1 MKKKSL
7 LLFSL
12 FVTLNIISQQKI
24 ALKGIVLDQDNL
36 PIPYVSIGIIN
47 KNIGTTSTEEG
58 TFNFIVTNKEIN
70 DNLEISSIG
79 YQTFKIVV
87 NDFLSQKN
95 KTIIL
100 KEKTT
105 ELSEISIMTTEDY
118 VKKALKNLKNNSINK
133 NHQLK
138 ILYRRWSVEDNIC
151 RFYIEHFMNV
161 IDRGPSSYITK
172 YSIEESRKSSEYR
185 FIKNLQNRHA
195 IEYMEL
201 NNPLRKGIYYGDY
214 EWKKIKNSSYDG
226 EDINII
232 EGQNNTST
240 LRLYIGYDTF
250 KIYKLEITRN
260 PPKIGKYLYSLYLY
274 KKNKEGKLYLS
285 YHNREWKGSGKVT
298 ENVKRILVKQKKITG
313 NYIPIAFRH
322 EVFVLELE
330 EDKKRFEKYKTI
342 EEMDMT
348 LYNIPY
354 NKYFWDNVSL
364 PPETLFY
371 KKNIGELESLFDVP
385 IEDQFKFSNQ

>member
-1 MKKKSL
+1 MKKKFF

-12 FVTLNIISQQKI
+12 FVTLNIFSQQKI
-24 ALKGIVLDQDNL
+24 ALKGIILDQDKL
-36 PIPYVSIGIIN
+36 PVPYASIGIIS

-58 TFNFIVTNKEIN
+58 TFNFIVTNKEKI
-70 DNLEISSIG
+70 DYLEISSIG
-79 YQTFKIVV
+79 YQTFKITV
-87 NDFLSQKN
+87 NDFLSRKN

-105 ELSEISIMTTEDY
+105 ELSEISIMNTEDY
-118 VKKALKNLKNNSINK
+118 VKMALKNLKNNSISK

-172 YSIEESRKSSEYR
+172 YAIEESRKSSEYR
-185 FIKNLQNRHA
+185 YIKNLQNRHA

-201 NNPLRKGIYYGDY
+201 NNPLRKGIYHGDY
-214 EWKKIKNSSYDG
+214 KWKKIENSSYDG

-232 EGQNNTST
+232 EGLNDTSS
-240 LRLYIGYDTF
+240 LKLYIGYDTF

-260 PPKIGKYLYSLYLY
+260 PPKKGKYLHSLYLY

-285 YHNREWKGSGKVT
+285 YHNREWRGSGKLT
-298 ENVKRILVKQKKITG
+298 ENMKRILLKQKKITG
-313 NYIPIAFRH
+313 NYIPIAYRH
-322 EVFVLELE
+322 EVFVLE
-330 EDKKRFEKYKTI
+330 
-342 EEMDMT
+342 
-348 LYNIPY
+348 
-354 NKYFWDNVSL
+354 
-364 PPETLFY
+364 
-371 KKNIGELESLFDVP
+371 
-385 IEDQFKFSNQ
+385 

>member
-1 MKKKSL
+1 MKKKVF

-12 FVTLNIISQQKI
+12 LVTLHVFSQQKI
-24 ALKGIVLDQDNL
+24 ALKGIILDQDKL
-36 PIPYVSIGIIN
+36 PVPYASIGIIS

-58 TFNFIVTNKEIN
+58 TFNFIVTNKEKV
-70 DNLEISSIG
+70 DYLEISSIG
-79 YQTFKIVV
+79 YQTFKITV
-87 NDFLSQKN
+87 NDFLSRKN

-105 ELSEISIMTTEDY
+105 ELSEISIMNTEDY
-118 VKKALKNLKNNSINK
+118 VKMALKNLKNNSISK

-172 YSIEESRKSSEYR
+172 YAIEESRKSSEYR

-201 NNPLRKGIYYGDY
+201 NNPLRKGIYHGDY
-214 EWKKIKNSSYDG
+214 KWKKIENSSYDG

-232 EGQNNTST
+232 EGLNDTSS
-240 LRLYIGYDTF
+240 LKLYIGYDTF
-250 KIYKLEITRN
+250 KIYKIEITRK
-260 PPKIGKYLYSLYLY
+260 PPKKGKYLYSLYLY

-298 ENVKRILVKQKKITG
+298 ENVKRILLKQKKITG
-313 NYIPIAFRH
+313 NYIPIAYRH

-348 LYNIPY
+348 LYDIPY

-371 KKNIGELESLFDVP
+371 KKNIGELESLFNVP
-385 IEDQFKFSNQ
+385 IESQFKLSN

>member
-1 MKKKSL
+1 MKKKFF

-12 FVTLNIISQQKI
+12 FVTLNIFSQQKI
-24 ALKGIVLDQDNL
+24 ALKGIILDQDKL
-36 PIPYVSIGIIN
+36 PVPYASIGILS

-58 TFNFIVTNKEIN
+58 TFNFIVTNKEKI
-70 DNLEISSIG
+70 DYLEISSIG
-79 YQTFKIVV
+79 YQTFKITV
-87 NDFLSQKN
+87 NDFLSRKN

-105 ELSEISIMTTEDY
+105 ELSEISIMNTEDY
-118 VKKALKNLKNNSINK
+118 VKMALKNLKNNSISK

-172 YSIEESRKSSEYR
+172 YAIEESRKSSEYR
-185 FIKNLQNRHA
+185 YIKNLQNRHA

-201 NNPLRKGIYYGDY
+201 NNPLRKGIYHGDY
-214 EWKKIKNSSYDG
+214 KWKKIENSSYDG

-232 EGQNNTST
+232 EGLNDTSS
-240 LRLYIGYDTF
+240 LKLYIGYDTF

-260 PPKIGKYLYSLYLY
+260 PPKKGKYLHSLYLY

-285 YHNREWKGSGKVT
+285 YHNREWRGSGKLT
-298 ENVKRILVKQKKITG
+298 ENMKRILLKQKKITG
-313 NYIPIAFRH
+313 NYIPIAYRH

-330 EDKKRFEKYKTI
+330 QDKKRFEKYKTI

-371 KKNIGELESLFDVP
+371 KKNSRELESLFNVP
-385 IEDQFKFSNQ
+385 IESQFKLSN

>member
-1 MKKKSL
+1 MKKKVF

-12 FVTLNIISQQKI
+12 FVTLNIFSQQKI
-24 ALKGIVLDQDNL
+24 ALKGIVLDQDKL
-36 PIPYVSIGIIN
+36 PVPYASIGIIS

-58 TFNFIVTNKEIN
+58 TFNFIVTNKEKI
-70 DNLEISSIG
+70 DYLEISSIG
-79 YQTFKIVV
+79 YQTFKITV
-87 NDFLSQKN
+87 NDFLSRKN

-105 ELSEISIMTTEDY
+105 ELSEISIMNTEDY
-118 VKKALKNLKNNSINK
+118 VKMALKNLKNNSISK

-201 NNPLRKGIYYGDY
+201 NNPLRKGIYHGDY
-214 EWKKIKNSSYDG
+214 KWKKIENSNYDG

-232 EGQNNTST
+232 EGLNDTSS
-240 LRLYIGYDTF
+240 LKLYIGYDTF

-260 PPKIGKYLYSLYLY
+260 PPKKGKYLYSLYLY

-298 ENVKRILVKQKKITG
+298 ENMKRILLKQKKITG
-313 NYIPIAFRH
+313 NYIPIAYRH

-348 LYNIPY
+348 LYDIPY

-371 KKNIGELESLFDVP
+371 KKNSGELESLFNVP
-385 IEDQFKFSNQ
+385 IESQFKLSN

>member
-1 MKKKSL
+1 MKKKVF

-12 FVTLNIISQQKI
+12 FVTLNIFSQQKI
-24 ALKGIVLDQDNL
+24 ALKGIILDQDKL
-36 PIPYVSIGIIN
+36 PVPYASIGIIS

-58 TFNFIVTNKEIN
+58 TFNFIVTNKEKI
-70 DNLEISSIG
+70 DYLEISSIG
-79 YQTFKIVV
+79 YQTFKITV
-87 NDFLSQKN
+87 NDFLSRKN

-105 ELSEISIMTTEDY
+105 ELSEISIMNTEDY
-118 VKKALKNLKNNSINK
+118 VKMALKNLKNNSISK

-172 YSIEESRKSSEYR
+172 YAIEESRKSSEYR

-201 NNPLRKGIYYGDY
+201 NNPLRKGIYHGDY
-214 EWKKIKNSSYDG
+214 KWKKVENSSYDG

-232 EGQNNTST
+232 EGLNDTSS
-240 LRLYIGYDTF
+240 LKLYIGYDTF
-250 KIYKLEITRN
+250 KIYKIEITRK
-260 PPKIGKYLYSLYLY
+260 PPKKGKYLYSLYLY

-298 ENVKRILVKQKKITG
+298 ENVKRILLKQKKITG
-313 NYIPIAFRH
+313 NYIPIAYRH

-348 LYNIPY
+348 LYDIPY

-371 KKNIGELESLFDVP
+371 KKNIGELESLFNVP
-385 IEDQFKFSNQ
+385 IESQFKLSN

>member
-1 MKKKSL
+1 MKKKIF

-12 FVTLNIISQQKI
+12 FVTLHVFSQQKI
-24 ALKGIVLDQDNL
+24 ALKGIILDQDKL
-36 PIPYVSIGIIN
+36 PVPYASIGIIS

-58 TFNFIVTNKEIN
+58 TFNFIVTNKEKV
-70 DNLEISSIG
+70 DYLEISSIG
-79 YQTFKIVV
+79 YQTFKITV
-87 NDFLSQKN
+87 NDFLSRKN

-105 ELSEISIMTTEDY
+105 ELSEISIMNTEDY
-118 VKKALKNLKNNSINK
+118 VKMALKNLKNNSISK

-201 NNPLRKGIYYGDY
+201 NNPLRKGIYHGDY
-214 EWKKIKNSSYDG
+214 KWKKIENSSYDG

-232 EGQNNTST
+232 EGLNDTSS
-240 LRLYIGYDTF
+240 LKLYIGYDTF
-250 KIYKLEITRN
+250 KIYKIEITRK
-260 PPKIGKYLYSLYLY
+260 PPKKGKYLYSLYLY

-298 ENVKRILVKQKKITG
+298 ENVKRILLKQKKITG
-313 NYIPIAFRH
+313 NYIPIAYRH

-348 LYNIPY
+348 LYDIPY

-371 KKNIGELESLFDVP
+371 KKNIGELESLFNIP
-385 IEDQFKFSNQ
+385 IEKQFKFSN

>member
-1 MKKKSL
+1 MKKKFF

-12 FVTLNIISQQKI
+12 FVTLNIFSQQKI
-24 ALKGIVLDQDNL
+24 ALKGIILDQDKL
-36 PIPYVSIGIIN
+36 PVPYASIGIIS

-58 TFNFIVTNKEIN
+58 TFNFIVTNKEKI
-70 DNLEISSIG
+70 DYLEISSIG
-79 YQTFKIVV
+79 YQTFKITV
-87 NDFLSQKN
+87 NDFLSRKN

-105 ELSEISIMTTEDY
+105 ELSEISIMNTEDY
-118 VKKALKNLKNNSINK
+118 VKMALKNLKNNSISK

-172 YSIEESRKSSEYR
+172 YAIEESRKSSEYR
-185 FIKNLQNRHA
+185 YIKNLQNRHA

-201 NNPLRKGIYYGDY
+201 NNPLRKGIYHGDY
-214 EWKKIKNSSYDG
+214 KWKKIENSSYDG

-232 EGQNNTST
+232 EGLNDTSS
-240 LRLYIGYDTF
+240 LKLYIGYDTF
-250 KIYKLEITRN
+250 KIYKIEITRK
-260 PPKIGKYLYSLYLY
+260 PPKKGKYLYSLYLY

-298 ENVKRILVKQKKITG
+298 ENVKRILLKQKKITG
-313 NYIPIAFRH
+313 NYIPIAYRH

-348 LYNIPY
+348 LYDIPY

-371 KKNIGELESLFDVP
+371 KKNIGELESLFNVP
-385 IEDQFKFSNQ
+385 IESQFKLSN

>member
-1 MKKKSL
+1 MKKKFF

-12 FVTLNIISQQKI
+12 FVTLNIFSQQKI
-24 ALKGIVLDQDNL
+24 ALKGIILDQDKL
-36 PIPYVSIGIIN
+36 PVPYASIGIIS

-58 TFNFIVTNKEIN
+58 TFNFIVTNKEKI
-70 DNLEISSIG
+70 DYLEISSIG
-79 YQTFKIVV
+79 YQTFKITV
-87 NDFLSQKN
+87 NDFLSRKN

-105 ELSEISIMTTEDY
+105 ELSEISIMNTEDY
-118 VKKALKNLKNNSINK
+118 VKMALKNLKNNSISK

-201 NNPLRKGIYYGDY
+201 NNPLRKGIYHGDY
-214 EWKKIKNSSYDG
+214 KWKKIENSSYDG

-232 EGQNNTST
+232 EGLNDTSS
-240 LRLYIGYDTF
+240 LKLYIGYDTF
-250 KIYKLEITRN
+250 KIYKIEITRK
-260 PPKIGKYLYSLYLY
+260 PPKKGKYLYSLYLY

-298 ENVKRILVKQKKITG
+298 ENVKRILLKQKKITG
-313 NYIPIAFRH
+313 NYIPIAYRH

-348 LYNIPY
+348 LYDIPY

-371 KKNIGELESLFDVP
+371 KKNIGELESLFNVP
-385 IEDQFKFSNQ
+385 IESQFKLSN

>member
-1 MKKKSL
+1 MKKKVF

-12 FVTLNIISQQKI
+12 LVTLHVFSQQKI
-24 ALKGIVLDQDNL
+24 ALKGIILDQDKL
-36 PIPYVSIGIIN
+36 PVPYASIGIIN

-58 TFNFIVTNKEIN
+58 TFNFIVTNKEKV
-70 DNLEISSIG
+70 DYLEISSIG
-79 YQTFKIVV
+79 YQTFKITV
-87 NDFLSQKN
+87 NDFLSRKN

-105 ELSEISIMTTEDY
+105 ELSEISIMNTEDY
-118 VKKALKNLKNNSINK
+118 VKMALKNLKNNSISK

-201 NNPLRKGIYYGDY
+201 NNPLRKGIYHGDY
-214 EWKKIKNSSYDG
+214 KWKKIENSSYDG

-232 EGQNNTST
+232 EGLNDTSS
-240 LRLYIGYDTF
+240 LKLYIGYDTF
-250 KIYKLEITRN
+250 KIYKIEITRK
-260 PPKIGKYLYSLYLY
+260 PPKKGKYLYSLYLY

-298 ENVKRILVKQKKITG
+298 ENVKRILLKQKKITG
-313 NYIPIAFRH
+313 NYIPIAYRH

-348 LYNIPY
+348 LYDIPY

-371 KKNIGELESLFDVP
+371 KKNIGELESLFNIP
-385 IEDQFKFSNQ
+385 IEKQFKFSN

>member
-1 MKKKSL
+1 MI
-7 LLFSL
+7 F
-12 FVTLNIISQQKI
+12 
-24 ALKGIVLDQDNL
+24 
-36 PIPYVSIGIIN
+36 Y
-47 KNIGTTSTEEG
+47 
-58 TFNFIVTNKEIN
+58 
-70 DNLEISSIG
+70 LE
-79 YQTFKIVV
+79 
-87 NDFLSQKN
+87 KN

-105 ELSEISIMTTEDY
+105 ELSEISIMNTEDY
-118 VKKALKNLKNNSINK
+118 VKMALKNLKNNSISK

-214 EWKKIKNSSYDG
+214 KWKKVKNSSYDG

-232 EGQNNTST
+232 EGLNDTSS
-240 LRLYIGYDTF
+240 LKLYIGYDTF
-250 KIYKLEITRN
+250 KIYKIEITRK
-260 PPKIGKYLYSLYLY
+260 PPKKGKYLYSLYLY

-298 ENVKRILVKQKKITG
+298 ENVKRILLKQKKITG
-313 NYIPIAFRH
+313 NYIPIAYRH

-348 LYNIPY
+348 LYDIPY

-371 KKNIGELESLFDVP
+371 KKNISELESLFNVP

>member
-1 MKKKSL
+1 MKKKVF

-12 FVTLNIISQQKI
+12 LVTLNIFSQQKI
-24 ALKGIVLDQDNL
+24 ALKGIILDQDKL
-36 PIPYVSIGIIN
+36 PVPYASIGIIS

-58 TFNFIVTNKEIN
+58 TFNFIVTNKEKI
-70 DNLEISSIG
+70 DYLEISSIG
-79 YQTFKIVV
+79 YQTFKITV
-87 NDFLSQKN
+87 NDFLSRKN

-105 ELSEISIMTTEDY
+105 ELSEISIMNTEDY
-118 VKKALKNLKNNSINK
+118 VKMALKNLKNNSISK

-214 EWKKIKNSSYDG
+214 KWKKIENSSYDG

-232 EGQNNTST
+232 EGLNDTSS
-240 LRLYIGYDTF
+240 LKLYIGYDTF
-250 KIYKLEITRN
+250 KIYKIEITRK
-260 PPKIGKYLYSLYLY
+260 PPKKGKYLYSLYLY

-298 ENVKRILVKQKKITG
+298 ENVKRILLKQKKITG
-313 NYIPIAFRH
+313 NYIPIAYRH

-348 LYNIPY
+348 LYDIPY

-371 KKNIGELESLFDVP
+371 KKNIGELESLFNVP
-385 IEDQFKFSNQ
+385 IESQFKLSN

>member
-1 MKKKSL
+1 MKKKIF

-12 FVTLNIISQQKI
+12 FVTLHVFSQQKI
-24 ALKGIVLDQDNL
+24 ALKGIILDQDKL
-36 PIPYVSIGIIN
+36 PVPYASIGIIS

-58 TFNFIVTNKEIN
+58 TFNFIVTNKEKV
-70 DNLEISSIG
+70 DYLEISSIG
-79 YQTFKIVV
+79 YQTFKITV
-87 NDFLSQKN
+87 NDFLSRKN

-105 ELSEISIMTTEDY
+105 ELSEISIMNTENY
-118 VKKALKNLKNNSINK
+118 VKMALKNLKNNSISK

-201 NNPLRKGIYYGDY
+201 NNPLRKGIYHGDY
-214 EWKKIKNSSYDG
+214 KWKKIENSSYDG

-232 EGQNNTST
+232 EGLNDTSS
-240 LRLYIGYDTF
+240 LKLYIGYDTF
-250 KIYKLEITRN
+250 KIYKIEITRK
-260 PPKIGKYLYSLYLY
+260 PPKKGKYLYSLYLY

-298 ENVKRILVKQKKITG
+298 ENVKRILLKQKKITG
-313 NYIPIAFRH
+313 NYIPIAYRH

-348 LYNIPY
+348 LYDIPY

-371 KKNIGELESLFDVP
+371 KKNIGELESLFNIP
-385 IEDQFKFSNQ
+385 IEKQFKFSN

>member
-1 MKKKSL
+1 MKKKFF

-12 FVTLNIISQQKI
+12 FVTLHVFSQQKI
-24 ALKGIVLDQDNL
+24 ALKGIILDQDNL
-36 PIPYVSIGIIN
+36 PVPYASIGIIS

-58 TFNFIVTNKEIN
+58 TFNFIVTNKEKV
-70 DNLEISSIG
+70 DYLEISSIG
-79 YQTFKIVV
+79 YQTFKITV
-87 NDFLSQKN
+87 NDFLSRKN

-105 ELSEISIMTTEDY
+105 ELSEISIMNTEDY
-118 VKKALKNLKNNSINK
+118 VKMALKNLKNNSISK

-201 NNPLRKGIYYGDY
+201 NNPLRKGIYHGDY
-214 EWKKIKNSSYDG
+214 KWKKIENSSYDG

-232 EGQNNTST
+232 EGLNDTSS
-240 LRLYIGYDTF
+240 LKLYIGYDTF
-250 KIYKLEITRN
+250 KIYKIEITRK
-260 PPKIGKYLYSLYLY
+260 PPKKGKYLYSLYLY

-298 ENVKRILVKQKKITG
+298 ENVKRILLKQKKITG
-313 NYIPIAFRH
+313 NYIPIAYRH

-348 LYNIPY
+348 LYDIPY

-371 KKNIGELESLFDVP
+371 KKNIGELESLFNIP
-385 IEDQFKFSNQ
+385 IEKQFKFSN

>member
-1 MKKKSL
+1 MKKKVF

-12 FVTLNIISQQKI
+12 LVTLNIFSQQKI
-24 ALKGIVLDQDNL
+24 ALKGIILDQDKL
-36 PIPYVSIGIIN
+36 PVPYASIGIIS

-58 TFNFIVTNKEIN
+58 TFNFIVTNKEKI
-70 DNLEISSIG
+70 DYLEISSIG
-79 YQTFKIVV
+79 YQTFKITV
-87 NDFLSQKN
+87 NDFLSRKN

-105 ELSEISIMTTEDY
+105 ELSEISIMNTEDY
-118 VKKALKNLKNNSINK
+118 VKMALKNLKNNSISK

-172 YSIEESRKSSEYR
+172 YAIEESRKSSEYR

-214 EWKKIKNSSYDG
+214 KWKKIENSSYDG

-232 EGQNNTST
+232 EGLNDTSS
-240 LRLYIGYDTF
+240 LKLYIGYDTF
-250 KIYKLEITRN
+250 KIYKIEITRK
-260 PPKIGKYLYSLYLY
+260 PPKKGKYLYSLYLY

-285 YHNREWKGSGKVT
+285 FHNREWKGSGKVT
-298 ENVKRILVKQKKITG
+298 ENVKRILLKQKKITG
-313 NYIPIAFRH
+313 NYIPIAYRH

-348 LYNIPY
+348 LYDIPY

-371 KKNIGELESLFDVP
+371 KKNIGELESLFNVP
-385 IEDQFKFSNQ
+385 IESQFKLSN

>member
-1 MKKKSL
+1 MKKKVF

-12 FVTLNIISQQKI
+12 LVTLNIFSQQKI
-24 ALKGIVLDQDNL
+24 ALKGIILDQDKL
-36 PIPYVSIGIIN
+36 PVPYASIGIIS

-58 TFNFIVTNKEIN
+58 TFNFIVTNKEKI
-70 DNLEISSIG
+70 DYLEISSIG
-79 YQTFKIVV
+79 YQTFKITV
-87 NDFLSQKN
+87 NDFLSRKN

-105 ELSEISIMTTEDY
+105 ELSEISIMNTEDY
-118 VKKALKNLKNNSINK
+118 VKMALKNLKNNSISK

-201 NNPLRKGIYYGDY
+201 NNPLRKGIYHGDY
-214 EWKKIKNSSYDG
+214 KWKKIENSSYDG

-232 EGQNNTST
+232 EGLNDTSS
-240 LRLYIGYDTF
+240 LKLYIGYDTF
-250 KIYKLEITRN
+250 KIYKIEITRK
-260 PPKIGKYLYSLYLY
+260 PPKKGKYLYSLYLY

-298 ENVKRILVKQKKITG
+298 ENVKRILLKQKKITG
-313 NYIPIAFRH
+313 NYIPIAYRH

-348 LYNIPY
+348 LYDIPY

-371 KKNIGELESLFDVP
+371 KKNIGELESLFNIP
-385 IEDQFKFSNQ
+385 IESQFKLSN

>member
-1 MKKKSL
+1 MKKKIF

-12 FVTLNIISQQKI
+12 FVTLHVFSQQKI
-24 ALKGIVLDQDNL
+24 ALKGIILDQDNL
-36 PIPYVSIGIIN
+36 PVPYASIGIIS

-58 TFNFIVTNKEIN
+58 TFNFIVTNKEKV
-70 DNLEISSIG
+70 DYLEISSIG
-79 YQTFKIVV
+79 YQTFKITV
-87 NDFLSQKN
+87 NDFLSRKN

-105 ELSEISIMTTEDY
+105 ELSEISIMNTEDY
-118 VKKALKNLKNNSINK
+118 VKMALKNLKNNSISK

-201 NNPLRKGIYYGDY
+201 NNPLRKGIYHGDY
-214 EWKKIKNSSYDG
+214 KWKKIENSSYDG

-232 EGQNNTST
+232 EGLNDTSS
-240 LRLYIGYDTF
+240 LKLYIGYDTF
-250 KIYKLEITRN
+250 KIYKIEITRK
-260 PPKIGKYLYSLYLY
+260 PPKKGKYLYSLYLY

-298 ENVKRILVKQKKITG
+298 ENVKRILLKQKKITG
-313 NYIPIAFRH
+313 NYIPIAYRH

-348 LYNIPY
+348 LYDIPY

-371 KKNIGELESLFDVP
+371 KKNIGELESLFNIP
-385 IEDQFKFSNQ
+385 IEKQFKFSN

>member
-1 MKKKSL
+1 MKKKVF

-12 FVTLNIISQQKI
+12 LVTLHVFSQQKI
-24 ALKGIVLDQDNL
+24 ALKGIILDQDKL
-36 PIPYVSIGIIN
+36 PVPYASIGIIS

-58 TFNFIVTNKEIN
+58 TFNFIVTNKEKV
-70 DNLEISSIG
+70 DYLEISSIG
-79 YQTFKIVV
+79 YQTFKITV
-87 NDFLSQKN
+87 NDFLSRKN

-105 ELSEISIMTTEDY
+105 ELSEISIMNTEDY
-118 VKKALKNLKNNSINK
+118 VKMALKNLKNNSISK

-201 NNPLRKGIYYGDY
+201 NNPLRKGIYHGDY
-214 EWKKIKNSSYDG
+214 KWKKIENSSYDG

-232 EGQNNTST
+232 EGLNDTSS
-240 LRLYIGYDTF
+240 LKLYIGYDTF
-250 KIYKLEITRN
+250 KIYKIEITRK
-260 PPKIGKYLYSLYLY
+260 PPKKGKYLYSLYLY

-298 ENVKRILVKQKKITG
+298 ENVKRILLKQKKITG
-313 NYIPIAFRH
+313 NYIPIAYRH

-348 LYNIPY
+348 LYDIPY

-371 KKNIGELESLFDVP
+371 KKNIGELESLFNIP
-385 IEDQFKFSNQ
+385 IERQFKFSN

>member
-1 MKKKSL
+1 MKKKIF

-12 FVTLNIISQQKI
+12 FVTLNILSQQKI
-24 ALKGIVLDQDNL
+24 ALKGIILDQDNL
-36 PIPYVSIGIIN
+36 PVPYASIGIIS

-58 TFNFIVTNKEIN
+58 TFNFIVTNKEKV
-70 DNLEISSIG
+70 DYLEISSIG
-79 YQTFKIVV
+79 YQTFKITV
-87 NDFLSQKN
+87 NDFLSRKN

-105 ELSEISIMTTEDY
+105 ELSEISIMNTEDY
-118 VKKALKNLKNNSINK
+118 VKMALKNLKNNSISK

-201 NNPLRKGIYYGDY
+201 NNPLRKGIYHGDY
-214 EWKKIKNSSYDG
+214 KWKKIENSSYDG

-232 EGQNNTST
+232 EGLNDTNS
-240 LRLYIGYDTF
+240 LKLYIGYDTF
-250 KIYKLEITRN
+250 KIYKIEITRK
-260 PPKIGKYLYSLYLY
+260 PPKKGKYLYSLYLY

-298 ENVKRILVKQKKITG
+298 ENVKRILLKQKKITG
-313 NYIPIAFRH
+313 NYIPIAYRH

-348 LYNIPY
+348 LYDIPY

-371 KKNIGELESLFDVP
+371 KKNIGELESLFNIP
-385 IEDQFKFSNQ
+385 IESQFKFSN

>member
-1 MKKKSL
+1 MKKKFF

-12 FVTLNIISQQKI
+12 FVTLHVFSQQKI
-24 ALKGIVLDQDNL
+24 ALKGIILDQDNL
-36 PIPYVSIGIIN
+36 PVPYASIGIIN

-58 TFNFIVTNKEIN
+58 TFNFIVTNKEKV
-70 DNLEISSIG
+70 DYLEISSIG
-79 YQTFKIVV
+79 YQTFKITV
-87 NDFLSQKN
+87 NDFLSRKN

-105 ELSEISIMTTEDY
+105 ELSEISIMNTEDY
-118 VKKALKNLKNNSINK
+118 VKMALKNLKNNSISK

-201 NNPLRKGIYYGDY
+201 NNPLRKGIYHGDY
-214 EWKKIKNSSYDG
+214 KWKKIENSSYDG

-232 EGQNNTST
+232 EGLNDTSS
-240 LRLYIGYDTF
+240 LKLYIGYDTF
-250 KIYKLEITRN
+250 KIYKIEITRK
-260 PPKIGKYLYSLYLY
+260 PPKKGKYLYSLYLY

-298 ENVKRILVKQKKITG
+298 ENVKRILLKQKKITG
-313 NYIPIAFRH
+313 NYIPIAYRH

-348 LYNIPY
+348 LYDIPY

-371 KKNIGELESLFDVP
+371 KKNIGELESLFNIP
-385 IEDQFKFSNQ
+385 IESQFKFSN

>member
-1 MKKKSL
+1 MKKKIF

-12 FVTLNIISQQKI
+12 FVTLNILSQQKI
-24 ALKGIVLDQDNL
+24 ALKGIILDQDNL
-36 PIPYVSIGIIN
+36 PVPYASIGIIS

-58 TFNFIVTNKEIN
+58 TFNFIVTNKEKV
-70 DNLEISSIG
+70 DYLEISSIG
-79 YQTFKIVV
+79 YQTFKITV
-87 NDFLSQKN
+87 NDFLSRKN

-105 ELSEISIMTTEDY
+105 ELSEISIMNTEDY
-118 VKKALKNLKNNSINK
+118 VKMALKNLKNNSISK

-172 YSIEESRKSSEYR
+172 YAIEESRKSSEYR

-201 NNPLRKGIYYGDY
+201 NNPLRKGIYHGDY
-214 EWKKIKNSSYDG
+214 KWKKIENSSYDG

-232 EGQNNTST
+232 EGLNDTSS
-240 LRLYIGYDTF
+240 LKLYIGYDTF
-250 KIYKLEITRN
+250 KIYKIEITRK
-260 PPKIGKYLYSLYLY
+260 PPKKGKYLYSLYLY

-298 ENVKRILVKQKKITG
+298 ENVKRILLKQKKITG
-313 NYIPIAFRH
+313 NYIPIAYRH

-348 LYNIPY
+348 LYDIPY

-371 KKNIGELESLFDVP
+371 KKNIGELESLFNIP
-385 IEDQFKFSNQ
+385 IEKQFKFSN

>member
-1 MKKKSL
+1 MKKKIF

-12 FVTLNIISQQKI
+12 FVTLHVFSQQKI
-24 ALKGIVLDQDNL
+24 ALKGIILDQDKL
-36 PIPYVSIGIIN
+36 PVPYASIGIIS

-58 TFNFIVTNKEIN
+58 TFNFIVTNKEKV
-70 DNLEISSIG
+70 DYLEISSIG
-79 YQTFKIVV
+79 YQTFKITV
-87 NDFLSQKN
+87 NDFLSRKN

-105 ELSEISIMTTEDY
+105 ELSEISIMNTEDY
-118 VKKALKNLKNNSINK
+118 VKMALKNLKNNSISK

-214 EWKKIKNSSYDG
+214 KWKKIENSSYDG

-232 EGQNNTST
+232 EGLNDTSS
-240 LRLYIGYDTF
+240 LKLYIGYDTF
-250 KIYKLEITRN
+250 KIYKIEITRK
-260 PPKIGKYLYSLYLY
+260 PPKKGKYLYSLYLY

-298 ENVKRILVKQKKITG
+298 ENVKRILLKQKKITG
-313 NYIPIAFRH
+313 NYIPIAYRH

-348 LYNIPY
+348 LYDIPY

-371 KKNIGELESLFDVP
+371 KKNIGELESLFNVP
-385 IEDQFKFSNQ
+385 IESQFKLSN

>member
-1 MKKKSL
+1 MKKKVF

-12 FVTLNIISQQKI
+12 LVTLHGFSQQKI
-24 ALKGIVLDQDNL
+24 ALKGIILDQDNL
-36 PIPYVSIGIIN
+36 PVPYASIGIIN

-58 TFNFIVTNKEIN
+58 TFNFIVTNKEKV
-70 DNLEISSIG
+70 DYLEISSIG
-79 YQTFKIVV
+79 YQTFKITV
-87 NDFLSQKN
+87 NDFLSRKN

-105 ELSEISIMTTEDY
+105 ELSEISIMNTEDY
-118 VKKALKNLKNNSINK
+118 VKMALKNLKNNSISK

-201 NNPLRKGIYYGDY
+201 NNPLRKGIYHGDY
-214 EWKKIKNSSYDG
+214 KWKKIENSSYDG

-232 EGQNNTST
+232 EGLNDISS
-240 LRLYIGYDTF
+240 LKLYIGYDTF
-250 KIYKLEITRN
+250 KIYKIEITRK
-260 PPKIGKYLYSLYLY
+260 PPKKGKYLYSLYLY

-298 ENVKRILVKQKKITG
+298 ENVKRILLKQKKITG
-313 NYIPIAFRH
+313 NYIPIAYRH

-348 LYNIPY
+348 LYDIPY

-371 KKNIGELESLFDVP
+371 KKNIGELESLFNIP
-385 IEDQFKFSNQ
+385 IEKQFKFSN

>member
-1 MKKKSL
+1 MKKKIF

-12 FVTLNIISQQKI
+12 FVTLHVFSQQKI
-24 ALKGIVLDQDNL
+24 ALKGIILDQDKL
-36 PIPYVSIGIIN
+36 PVPYASIGIIS

-58 TFNFIVTNKEIN
+58 TFNFIVTNKEKV
-70 DNLEISSIG
+70 DYLEISSIG
-79 YQTFKIVV
+79 YQTFKITV
-87 NDFLSQKN
+87 NDFLSRKN

-105 ELSEISIMTTEDY
+105 ELSEISIMNTEDY
-118 VKKALKNLKNNSINK
+118 VKMALKNLKNNSISK

-201 NNPLRKGIYYGDY
+201 NNPLRKGIYHGDY
-214 EWKKIKNSSYDG
+214 KWKKIENSSYDG

-232 EGQNNTST
+232 EGLNDTSS
-240 LRLYIGYDTF
+240 LKLYIGYDTF
-250 KIYKLEITRN
+250 KIYKIEITRK
-260 PPKIGKYLYSLYLY
+260 PPKKGKYLYSLYLY

-298 ENVKRILVKQKKITG
+298 ENVKRILLKQKKITG
-313 NYIPIAFRH
+313 NYIPIAYRH

-348 LYNIPY
+348 LYDIPY

-371 KKNIGELESLFDVP
+371 KKNIGELESLFNIP
-385 IEDQFKFSNQ
+385 IESQFKFSN

>member
-1 MKKKSL
+1 MKKKFF

-12 FVTLNIISQQKI
+12 FVTLNIFSQQKI
-24 ALKGIVLDQDNL
+24 ALKGIILDQDKL
-36 PIPYVSIGIIN
+36 PVPYASIGIIS

-58 TFNFIVTNKEIN
+58 TFNFIVTNKEKI
-70 DNLEISSIG
+70 DYLEISSIG
-79 YQTFKIVV
+79 YQTFKITV
-87 NDFLSQKN
+87 NDFLSRKN

-105 ELSEISIMTTEDY
+105 ELSEISIMNTEDY
-118 VKKALKNLKNNSINK
+118 VKMALKNLKNNSISK

-172 YSIEESRKSSEYR
+172 YAIEESRKSSEYR
-185 FIKNLQNRHA
+185 YIKNLQNRHA

-201 NNPLRKGIYYGDY
+201 NNPLRKGIYHGDY
-214 EWKKIKNSSYDG
+214 KWKKIENSSYDG

-232 EGQNNTST
+232 EGLNDTSS
-240 LRLYIGYDTF
+240 LKLYIGYDTF

-260 PPKIGKYLYSLYLY
+260 PPKKGKYLHSLYLY

-285 YHNREWKGSGKVT
+285 YHNREWRGSGKLT
-298 ENVKRILVKQKKITG
+298 ENMKRILLKQKKITG
-313 NYIPIAFRH
+313 NYIPIAYRH

-330 EDKKRFEKYKTI
+330 QDKKRFEKYKTI

-348 LYNIPY
+348 LYDIPY

-371 KKNIGELESLFDVP
+371 KKNIGELESLFNVP
-385 IEDQFKFSNQ
+385 IESQFKLSN

>member
-1 MKKKSL
+1 MKKKFF

-12 FVTLNIISQQKI
+12 FVTLNIFSQQKI
-24 ALKGIVLDQDNL
+24 ALKGIILDQDKL
-36 PIPYVSIGIIN
+36 PVPYASIGIIS

-58 TFNFIVTNKEIN
+58 TFNFIVTNKEKI
-70 DNLEISSIG
+70 DYLEISSIG
-79 YQTFKIVV
+79 YQTFKITV
-87 NDFLSQKN
+87 NDFLSRKN

-105 ELSEISIMTTEDY
+105 ELSEISIMNTEDY
-118 VKKALKNLKNNSINK
+118 VKMALKNLKNNSISK

-172 YSIEESRKSSEYR
+172 YAIEESRKSSEYR
-185 FIKNLQNRHA
+185 YIKNLQNRHA

-201 NNPLRKGIYYGDY
+201 NNPLRKGIYHGDY
-214 EWKKIKNSSYDG
+214 KWKKIENSSYDG

-232 EGQNNTST
+232 EGLNDTSS
-240 LRLYIGYDTF
+240 LKLYIGYDTF

-260 PPKIGKYLYSLYLY
+260 PPKKGKYLHSLYLY

-285 YHNREWKGSGKVT
+285 YHNREWRGSGKLT
-298 ENVKRILVKQKKITG
+298 ENMKRILLKQKKITG
-313 NYIPIAFRH
+313 NYIPIAYRH

-330 EDKKRFEKYKTI
+330 QDKKRFEKYKTI

-371 KKNIGELESLFDVP
+371 KKNSGELESLLNVP
-385 IEDQFKFSNQ
+385 IESQFKLSN

>member
-1 MKKKSL
+1 MKKKFF

-12 FVTLNIISQQKI
+12 FVTLNIFSQQKI
-24 ALKGIVLDQDNL
+24 ALKGNILDQDKL
-36 PIPYVSIGIIN
+36 PVPYASIGIIS

-58 TFNFIVTNKEIN
+58 TFNFIVTNKEKI
-70 DNLEISSIG
+70 DYLEISSIG
-79 YQTFKIVV
+79 YQTFKITV
-87 NDFLSQKN
+87 NDFLSRKN

-105 ELSEISIMTTEDY
+105 ELSEISIMNTEDY
-118 VKKALKNLKNNSINK
+118 VKMALKNLKNNSISK

-172 YSIEESRKSSEYR
+172 YAIEESRKSSEYR
-185 FIKNLQNRHA
+185 YIKNLQNRHA

-201 NNPLRKGIYYGDY
+201 NNPLRKGIYHGDY
-214 EWKKIKNSSYDG
+214 KWKKIENSSYDG

-232 EGQNNTST
+232 EGLNDTSS
-240 LRLYIGYDTF
+240 LKLYIGYDTF

-260 PPKIGKYLYSLYLY
+260 PPKKGKYLHSLYLY

-285 YHNREWKGSGKVT
+285 YHNREWRGSGKLT
-298 ENVKRILVKQKKITG
+298 ENMKRILLKQKKITG
-313 NYIPIAFRH
+313 NYIPIAYRH

-330 EDKKRFEKYKTI
+330 QDKKRFEKYKTI

-371 KKNIGELESLFDVP
+371 KKNSRELESLFNVP
-385 IEDQFKFSNQ
+385 IESQFKLSN

>member
-1 MKKKSL
+1 MKKKFF

-12 FVTLNIISQQKI
+12 FVTLHVFSQQKI
-24 ALKGIVLDQDNL
+24 ALKGIILDQDKL
-36 PIPYVSIGIIN
+36 PVPYASIGIIS

-58 TFNFIVTNKEIN
+58 TFNFIVTNKEKV
-70 DNLEISSIG
+70 DYLEISSIG
-79 YQTFKIVV
+79 YQTFKITV
-87 NDFLSQKN
+87 NDFLSRKN

-105 ELSEISIMTTEDY
+105 ELSEISIMNTEDY
-118 VKKALKNLKNNSINK
+118 VKMALKNLKNNSISK

-201 NNPLRKGIYYGDY
+201 NNPLRKGIYHGDY
-214 EWKKIKNSSYDG
+214 KWKKIENSSYDG

-232 EGQNNTST
+232 EGLNDTSS
-240 LRLYIGYDTF
+240 LKLYIGYDTF
-250 KIYKLEITRN
+250 KIYKIEITRK
-260 PPKIGKYLYSLYLY
+260 PPKKGKYLYSLYLY

-298 ENVKRILVKQKKITG
+298 ENVKRILLKQKKITG
-313 NYIPIAFRH
+313 NYIPIAYRH

-348 LYNIPY
+348 LYDIPY

-371 KKNIGELESLFDVP
+371 KKNIGELESLFNIP
-385 IEDQFKFSNQ
+385 IEKQFKFSN

>member
-1 MKKKSL
+1 MKKKVF

-12 FVTLNIISQQKI
+12 LVTLNIFSQQKI
-24 ALKGIVLDQDNL
+24 ALKGIILDQDKL
-36 PIPYVSIGIIN
+36 PVPYASIGIIS

-58 TFNFIVTNKEIN
+58 TFNFIVTNKEKI
-70 DNLEISSIG
+70 DYLEISSIG
-79 YQTFKIVV
+79 YQTFKITV
-87 NDFLSQKN
+87 NDFLSRKN

-105 ELSEISIMTTEDY
+105 ELSEISIMNTEDY
-118 VKKALKNLKNNSINK
+118 VKMALKNLKNNSISK

-172 YSIEESRKSSEYR
+172 YAIEESRKSSEYR
-185 FIKNLQNRHA
+185 YIKNLQNRHA

-201 NNPLRKGIYYGDY
+201 NNPLRKGIYHGDY
-214 EWKKIKNSSYDG
+214 KWKKIENSSYDG

-232 EGQNNTST
+232 EGLNDTSS
-240 LRLYIGYDTF
+240 LKLYIGYDTF

-260 PPKIGKYLYSLYLY
+260 PPKKGKYLHSLYLY

-285 YHNREWKGSGKVT
+285 YHNREWRGSGKLT
-298 ENVKRILVKQKKITG
+298 ENMKRILLKQKKITG
-313 NYIPIAFRH
+313 NYIPIAYRH

-330 EDKKRFEKYKTI
+330 QDKKRFEKYKTI

-348 LYNIPY
+348 LYDIPY

-371 KKNIGELESLFDVP
+371 KKNIGELESLFNVP
-385 IEDQFKFSNQ
+385 IESQFKLSN

>member
-1 MKKKSL
+1 MKKKFF

-12 FVTLNIISQQKI
+12 FVTLNIFSQQKI
-24 ALKGIVLDQDNL
+24 ALKGIILDQDKL
-36 PIPYVSIGIIN
+36 PVPYASIGIIS

-58 TFNFIVTNKEIN
+58 TFNFIVTNKEKI
-70 DNLEISSIG
+70 DYLEISSIG
-79 YQTFKIVV
+79 YQTFKITV
-87 NDFLSQKN
+87 NDFLSRKN

-105 ELSEISIMTTEDY
+105 ELSEISIMNTEDY
-118 VKKALKNLKNNSINK
+118 VKMALKNLKNNSISK

-172 YSIEESRKSSEYR
+172 YAIEESRKSSEYR

-201 NNPLRKGIYYGDY
+201 NNPLRKGIYHGDY
-214 EWKKIKNSSYDG
+214 KWKKIENSSYDG

-232 EGQNNTST
+232 EGLNDTSS
-240 LRLYIGYDTF
+240 LKLYIGYDTF

-260 PPKIGKYLYSLYLY
+260 PPKKGKYLHSLYLY

-285 YHNREWKGSGKVT
+285 YHNREWRGSGKLT
-298 ENVKRILVKQKKITG
+298 ENMKRILLKQKKITG
-313 NYIPIAFRH
+313 NYIPIAYRH

-330 EDKKRFEKYKTI
+330 QDKKRFEKYKTI

-371 KKNIGELESLFDVP
+371 KKNIGELESLFNIP
-385 IEDQFKFSNQ
+385 IESQFKFSN

>member
-1 MKKKSL
+1 MKKKFF

-12 FVTLNIISQQKI
+12 FVTLNIFSQQKI
-24 ALKGIVLDQDNL
+24 ALKGIILDQDKL
-36 PIPYVSIGIIN
+36 PVPYASIGIIS

-58 TFNFIVTNKEIN
+58 TFNFIVTNKEKI
-70 DNLEISSIG
+70 DYLEISSIG
-79 YQTFKIVV
+79 YQTFKITV
-87 NDFLSQKN
+87 NDFLSRKN

-105 ELSEISIMTTEDY
+105 ELSEISIMNTEDY
-118 VKKALKNLKNNSINK
+118 VKMALKNLKNNSISK

-172 YSIEESRKSSEYR
+172 YAIEESRKSSEYR
-185 FIKNLQNRHA
+185 YIKNLQNRHA

-201 NNPLRKGIYYGDY
+201 NNPLRKGIYHGDY
-214 EWKKIKNSSYDG
+214 KWKKIENSSYDG

-232 EGQNNTST
+232 EGLNDTSS
-240 LRLYIGYDTF
+240 LKLYIGYDTF

-260 PPKIGKYLYSLYLY
+260 PPKKGKYLHSLYLY

-285 YHNREWKGSGKVT
+285 YHNREWRGSGKLT
-298 ENVKRILVKQKKITG
+298 ENMKRILLKQKKITG
-313 NYIPIAFRH
+313 NYIPIAYRH

-330 EDKKRFEKYKTI
+330 QDKKRFEKYKTI

-371 KKNIGELESLFDVP
+371 KKNSRELESLFNVP
-385 IEDQFKFSNQ
+385 IESQFKLSN

>member
-1 MKKKSL
+1 MKKKVF

-12 FVTLNIISQQKI
+12 FVTLNIFSQQKI
-24 ALKGIVLDQDNL
+24 ALKGIVLDQDKL
-36 PIPYVSIGIIN
+36 TVPYASIGIIS

-58 TFNFIVTNKEIN
+58 TFNFIVTNKEKI
-70 DNLEISSIG
+70 DYLEISSIG
-79 YQTFKIVV
+79 YQTFKITV
-87 NDFLSQKN
+87 NDFLSRKN

-105 ELSEISIMTTEDY
+105 ELSEISIMNTEDY
-118 VKKALKNLKNNSINK
+118 VKMALKNLKNNSISK

-201 NNPLRKGIYYGDY
+201 NNPLRKGIYHGDY
-214 EWKKIKNSSYDG
+214 KWKKIENSSYDG

-232 EGQNNTST
+232 EGLNDTSS
-240 LRLYIGYDTF
+240 LKLYIGYDTF

-260 PPKIGKYLYSLYLY
+260 PPKKGKYLYSLYLY

-298 ENVKRILVKQKKITG
+298 ENMKRILLKQKKITG
-313 NYIPIAFRH
+313 NYIPIAYRH

-348 LYNIPY
+348 LYDIPY

-371 KKNIGELESLFDVP
+371 KKNSGELESLFNVP
-385 IEDQFKFSNQ
+385 IESQFKLSN

>member
-1 MKKKSL
+1 MKKKVF

-12 FVTLNIISQQKI
+12 LVTLHVFSQQKI
-24 ALKGIVLDQDNL
+24 ALKGIILDQDKL
-36 PIPYVSIGIIN
+36 PVPYASIGIIS

-58 TFNFIVTNKEIN
+58 TFNFIVTNKEKV
-70 DNLEISSIG
+70 DYLEISSIG
-79 YQTFKIVV
+79 YQTFKITV
-87 NDFLSQKN
+87 NDFLSRKN

-105 ELSEISIMTTEDY
+105 ELSEISIMNTEDY
-118 VKKALKNLKNNSINK
+118 VKMALKNLKNNSISK

-201 NNPLRKGIYYGDY
+201 NNPLRKGIYHGDY
-214 EWKKIKNSSYDG
+214 KWKKIENSSYDG

-232 EGQNNTST
+232 EGLNDTSS
-240 LRLYIGYDTF
+240 LKLYIGYDTF
-250 KIYKLEITRN
+250 KIYKIEITRK
-260 PPKIGKYLYSLYLY
+260 PPKKGKYLYSLYLY

-298 ENVKRILVKQKKITG
+298 ENVKRILLKQKKITG
-313 NYIPIAFRH
+313 NYIPIAYRH

-348 LYNIPY
+348 LYDIPY

-371 KKNIGELESLFDVP
+371 KKNSGELESLFNVP
-385 IEDQFKFSNQ
+385 IESQFKLSN

>member
-1 MKKKSL
+1 MKKKIF

-12 FVTLNIISQQKI
+12 FVTLHVFSQQKI
-24 ALKGIVLDQDNL
+24 ALKGIILDQDKL
-36 PIPYVSIGIIN
+36 PVPYASIGIIS

-58 TFNFIVTNKEIN
+58 TFNFIVTNKEKV
-70 DNLEISSIG
+70 DYLEISSIG
-79 YQTFKIVV
+79 YQTFKITV
-87 NDFLSQKN
+87 NDFLSRKN

-105 ELSEISIMTTEDY
+105 ELSEISIMNTEDY
-118 VKKALKNLKNNSINK
+118 VKMALKNLKNNSISK

-214 EWKKIKNSSYDG
+214 KWKKIENSSYDG

-232 EGQNNTST
+232 EGLNDTSS
-240 LRLYIGYDTF
+240 LKLYIGYDTF
-250 KIYKLEITRN
+250 KIYKIEITRK
-260 PPKIGKYLYSLYLY
+260 PPKKGKYLYSLYLY

-298 ENVKRILVKQKKITG
+298 ENVKRILLKQKKITG
-313 NYIPIAFRH
+313 NYIPIAYRH

-348 LYNIPY
+348 LYDIPY

-371 KKNIGELESLFDVP
+371 KKNIGELESLFNIP
-385 IEDQFKFSNQ
+385 IEKQFKFSN

>member
-1 MKKKSL
+1 MKKKFF

-12 FVTLNIISQQKI
+12 FVTLNIFSQQKI
-24 ALKGIVLDQDNL
+24 ALKGIILDQDKL
-36 PIPYVSIGIIN
+36 PVPYASIGIIS

-58 TFNFIVTNKEIN
+58 TFNFIVTNKEKV
-70 DNLEISSIG
+70 DYLEISSIG
-79 YQTFKIVV
+79 YQTFKITV
-87 NDFLSQKN
+87 NDFLSRKN

-105 ELSEISIMTTEDY
+105 ELSEISIMNTEDY
-118 VKKALKNLKNNSINK
+118 VKMALKNLKNNSISK

-201 NNPLRKGIYYGDY
+201 NNPLRKGIYHGDY
-214 EWKKIKNSSYDG
+214 KWKKIENSSYDG

-232 EGQNNTST
+232 EGLNDTSS
-240 LRLYIGYDTF
+240 LKLYIGYDTF

-260 PPKIGKYLYSLYLY
+260 PPKKGKYLHSLYLY

-285 YHNREWKGSGKVT
+285 YHNREWRGSGKLT
-298 ENVKRILVKQKKITG
+298 ENMKRILLKQKKITG
-313 NYIPIAFRH
+313 NYIPIAYRH

-348 LYNIPY
+348 LYDIPY

-371 KKNIGELESLFDVP
+371 KKNSGELESLFNVP
-385 IEDQFKFSNQ
+385 IESQFKLSN

>member
-1 MKKKSL
+1 MKKKFF

-12 FVTLNIISQQKI
+12 FVTLNIFSQQKI
-24 ALKGIVLDQDNL
+24 ALKGIILDQDKL
-36 PIPYVSIGIIN
+36 PVPYASIGIIS

-58 TFNFIVTNKEIN
+58 TFNFIVTNKEKI
-70 DNLEISSIG
+70 DYLEISSIG
-79 YQTFKIVV
+79 YQTFKITV
-87 NDFLSQKN
+87 NDFLSRKN

-105 ELSEISIMTTEDY
+105 ELSEISIMNTEDY
-118 VKKALKNLKNNSINK
+118 VKMALKNLKNNSISK

-172 YSIEESRKSSEYR
+172 YAIEESRKSSEYR
-185 FIKNLQNRHA
+185 YIKNLQNRHA

-201 NNPLRKGIYYGDY
+201 NNPLRKGIYHGDY
-214 EWKKIKNSSYDG
+214 KWKKIESSSYDG

-232 EGQNNTST
+232 EGLNDTSS
-240 LRLYIGYDTF
+240 LKLYIGYDTF

-260 PPKIGKYLYSLYLY
+260 PPKKGKYLHSLYLY

-285 YHNREWKGSGKVT
+285 YHNREWRGSGKLT
-298 ENVKRILVKQKKITG
+298 ENMKRILLKQKKITG
-313 NYIPIAFRH
+313 NYIPIAYRH

-330 EDKKRFEKYKTI
+330 QDKKRFEKYKTI

-371 KKNIGELESLFDVP
+371 KKNSRELESLFNVP
-385 IEDQFKFSNQ
+385 IESQFKLSN

>member
-1 MKKKSL
+1 MKKKFF

-12 FVTLNIISQQKI
+12 FVTLHVFSQQKI
-24 ALKGIVLDQDNL
+24 ALKGIILDQDKL
-36 PIPYVSIGIIN
+36 PVPYASIGIIS

-58 TFNFIVTNKEIN
+58 TFNFIVTNKEKV
-70 DNLEISSIG
+70 DYLEISSIG
-79 YQTFKIVV
+79 YQTFKITV
-87 NDFLSQKN
+87 NDFLSRKN

-105 ELSEISIMTTEDY
+105 ELSEISIMNTEDY
-118 VKKALKNLKNNSINK
+118 VKMALKNLKNNSISK

-201 NNPLRKGIYYGDY
+201 NNPLRKGIYHGDY
-214 EWKKIKNSSYDG
+214 KWKKIENSSYDG

-232 EGQNNTST
+232 EGLNDTSS
-240 LRLYIGYDTF
+240 LKLYIGYDTF
-250 KIYKLEITRN
+250 KIYKIEITRK
-260 PPKIGKYLYSLYLY
+260 PPKKGKYLYSLYLY

-298 ENVKRILVKQKKITG
+298 ENVKRILLKQKKITG
-313 NYIPIAFRH
+313 NYIPIAYRH

-348 LYNIPY
+348 LYDIPY

-371 KKNIGELESLFDVP
+371 KKNIGELESLFNIP
-385 IEDQFKFSNQ
+385 IESQFKFSN